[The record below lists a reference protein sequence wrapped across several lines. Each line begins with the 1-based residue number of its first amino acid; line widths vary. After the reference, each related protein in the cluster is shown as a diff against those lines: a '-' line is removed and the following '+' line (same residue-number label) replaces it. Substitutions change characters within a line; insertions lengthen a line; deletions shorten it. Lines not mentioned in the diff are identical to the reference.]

1 VYAWLQRRSRR
12 LRLRSARCGWTRST
26 AQPSQ
31 RQAFSP
37 PTLLCA
43 DASQA
48 LASLRD
54 ALAAD
59 GAGCDDATLV
69 WFLKDR
75 KLDVAKTVEKIRSYQ
90 AWRSRG
96 FACLTA
102 ADVAA
107 EAATGK
113 ARLLAERD
121 VLGRPAVLV
130 KVASNRLDTRVLA
143 VRLPPACCSPGSDV
157 WRRRRSGSQ
166 CF

>member
-1 VYAWLQRRSRR
+1 MGRASIEAVLE
-12 LRLRSARCGWTRST
+12 LSARQIAGPPQQGKHRPGDILWHGV
-26 AQPSQ
+26 Q
-31 RQAFSP
+31 RG
-37 PTLLCA
+37 
-43 DASQA
+43 
-48 LASLRD
+48 R
-54 ALAAD
+54 
-59 GAGCDDATLV
+59 V
-69 WFLKDR
+69 FLKDR